1 MADDRGK
8 LGLSRR
14 TAMAAALGLALPGA
28 AAAQPPA
35 DAGIGP
41 PTPFGRAMERLGDQ
55 LLAATGLSQVAGN
68 QLLSP
73 WSIQAALGLLG
84 LGARGRTEAELV
96 RLLSGQR
103 GDHATL
109 AQALRGARLALSRVN
124 GESTRIRRGEAGWAR
139 LDRGFLPEWQDL
151 AREALNT
158 RGRRL
163 NFADPRAV
171 PAINA
176 WAGRETQGMI
186 PRIVE
191 ALPSETEFLL
201 TSAIHFEGRWANPFD
216 PETTS
221 ARPFLQPQGG
231 AAEVP
236 MMRGEFDLA
245 YGTAGPGHAV
255 RLPYAGGRMALWVVT
270 AERPEGSLA
279 LLTMLRQQ
287 GLNAYLRSVPFRTQ
301 RVQVSLPRFGF
312 GGGADMLPAL
322 NTNGFANLLGGTADL
337 RSITGRATAASAVL
351 HQARIAVDERGTV
364 AAAATAVI
372 ASRAMRLDIAEFT
385 ADRPFAFVLG
395 LTGPFLPVFMGYVG
409 DAHRAQA

>member
-1 MADDRGK
+1 MADDQGRK
-8 LGLSRR
+8 GLSRR
-14 TAMAAALGLALPGA
+14 AALVGGLGLALPRIAVG
-28 AAAQPPA
+28 QPSGV
-35 DAGIGP
+35 DGIAP
-41 PTPFGRAMERLGDQ
+41 STPFGRAMERLGDQ
-55 LLAATGLSQVAGN
+55 LMTATGLSQADSN

-84 LGARGRTEAELV
+84 LGARGRAEAELV

-103 GDHATL
+103 GDHEML
-109 AQALRGARLALSRVN
+109 AQALRGARLALARASSE
-124 GESTRIRRGEAGWAR
+124 GAQLRRAETGWAR

-163 NFADPRAV
+163 NFADPRAIPV
-171 PAINA
+171 INA
-176 WAGRETQGMI
+176 WSARETAGMI

-191 ALPSETEFLL
+191 DLPSETDFLL

-216 PETTS
+216 PATTS
-221 ARPFLQPQGG
+221 PRPFLRPQGG
-231 AAEVP
+231 DVEIP

-245 YGTAGPGHAV
+245 YGAAGPGHAV

-270 AERPEGSLA
+270 AERPDGSAA
-279 LLTMLRQQ
+279 LLANLRQQ
-287 GLNAYLRSVPFRTQ
+287 GVNSYLRSVPFRVQ

-312 GGGADMLPAL
+312 GAGADMLPAL
-322 NTNGFANLLGGTADL
+322 NANGFANLLGGTADL

-409 DAHRAQA
+409 DAQRAQA